1 MFIIF
6 GIIGL
11 LIISYCVWVKNER
24 QKDLLLILGGLSL
37 LVYSISIH
45 DAIFI
50 ILQIIFIISAFV
62 AEFIQLSKKH
72 KR

>member
-11 LIISYCVWVKNER
+11 LIISYSVWVKNER
-24 QKDLLLILGGLSL
+24 RKDLLLILGGLSL
-37 LVYSISIH
+37 LAYSISIR

-62 AEFIQLSKKH
+62 AEFIQLSKK
-72 KR
+72 K